1 MKRAHLEQILAA
13 RAQKR
18 PIAVT
23 TRLADGA
30 QSLCDGTS
38 CTGEVTLSD
47 EQLAE
52 ARALLIA
59 GRSAALTTSQGEIF
73 LRSYAPPPKMVIV
86 GAVHIA
92 QFLAPMAAL
101 AGFEVTVVDPRRAF
115 ATEARF
121 PGVTLVTEWPGPALA
136 KVGLDEHTAVVTL
149 THDPK
154 LDDPALQAALK
165 SPVFYI
171 GALGSKRTH
180 AKRIERLREHGLAER
195 APRIHAPVGLDLGG
209 RAAAEIAVS
218 VLAQV
223 IQERYSPKA
232 EGRGQK
238 TE

>member
-1 MKRAHLEQILAA
+1 MKLDHLAQILAA
-13 RAQKR
+13 QAQKR
-18 PIAVT
+18 PIALA

-30 QSLCDGTS
+30 QSLYDGVT
-38 CTGEVTLSD
+38 CTGAVALSA

-52 ARALLIA
+52 AHGLLAA
-59 GRSAALTTSQGEIF
+59 GRSASLAASQGAIF
-73 LRSYAPPPKMVIV
+73 LRSYAPPARLVVI

-101 AGFEVTVVDPRRAF
+101 AGFEVIVIDPRQAF
-115 ATEARF
+115 ASEARF

-136 KVGLDEHTAVVTL
+136 RIGLDDHTAVVTL

-154 LDDPALQAALK
+154 LDDPALCAALQ

-171 GALGSKRTH
+171 GALGSTRTH
-180 AKRIERLREHGLAER
+180 AKRIERLREHGLAQL

-223 IQERYSPKA
+223 IQERYRRAP
-232 EGRGQK
+232 G
-238 TE
+238 

>member
-1 MKRAHLEQILAA
+1 MKLGHLVQILAA
-13 RAQKR
+13 QAQKR
-18 PIAVT
+18 PIALAT
-23 TRLADGA
+23 WLADGA
-30 QSLCDGTS
+30 QSLYDGAT
-38 CTGEVTLSD
+38 CTGAVALSA

-52 ARALLIA
+52 AHGLLAA
-59 GRSAALTTSQGEIF
+59 GRSAPLAASQGAIF
-73 LRSYAPPPKMVIV
+73 LRSYAPPAKLVVI

-101 AGFEVTVVDPRRAF
+101 AGFEVIVIDPRQAF

-121 PGVTLVTEWPGPALA
+121 PGVTLVAEWPGPALA
-136 KVGLDEHTAVVTL
+136 RIGLDERTAVVTL

-154 LDDPALQAALK
+154 LDDPALFAALQ

-171 GALGSKRTH
+171 GALGSSRTH
-180 AKRIERLREHGLAER
+180 AKRIERLRELGLAEL

-223 IQERYSPKA
+223 IQERYRRAP
-232 EGRGQK
+232 
-238 TE
+238 

>member
-1 MKRAHLEQILAA
+1 MKRDYLERILAA

-18 PIAVT
+18 PIAVA

-30 QSLCDGTS
+30 QSLCEAET
-38 CTGEVTLSD
+38 CTGELALTA

-52 ARALLIA
+52 ARGLLA
-59 GRSAALTTSQGEIF
+59 GGRSAALATGKGEIF
-73 LRSYAPPPKMVIV
+73 LRSYAPPPKLVVI

-101 AGFEVTVVDPRRAF
+101 AGFEVTIVDPRRAF

-136 KVGLDEHTAVVTL
+136 RIGLDDHTAVVTL

-154 LDDPALQAALK
+154 LDDPALQAALR
-165 SPVFYI
+165 SPVFYV
-171 GALGSKRTH
+171 GALGSTRTH
-180 AKRIERLREHGLAER
+180 AKRIERLREHGLAEL
-195 APRIHAPVGLDLGG
+195 ASRIHAPVGLDLGG

-223 IQERYSPKA
+223 IQERY
-232 EGRGQK
+232 RRH
-238 TE
+238 

>member
-1 MKRAHLEQILAA
+1 MKFDYLEQILAA

-18 PIAVT
+18 PIALA

-30 QSLCDGTS
+30 QSLYDGMS
-38 CTGEVTLSD
+38 CTGALVLSA

-52 ARALLIA
+52 AHRLLVA
-59 GRSAALTTSQGEIF
+59 GRSAPLATSQGAIF
-73 LRSYAPPPKMVIV
+73 LRSYAPPARLVLI

-101 AGFEVTVVDPRRAF
+101 AGFEVIVIDPRQAF
-115 ATEARF
+115 ASEARF
-121 PGVTLVTEWPGPALA
+121 PGVRLVVEWPGPALA
-136 KVGLDEHTAVVTL
+136 RIGLDEQTAVVTL

-154 LDDPALQAALK
+154 LDDPALCAALR

-171 GALGSKRTH
+171 GALGSTRTH
-180 AKRIERLREHGLAER
+180 GRRIERLRELGLAEL

-223 IQERYSPKA
+223 IQERYRHAPGSIGK
-232 EGRGQK
+232 
-238 TE
+238 

>member
-1 MKRAHLEQILAA
+1 MKRDYLERVLAA
-13 RAQKR
+13 QAEKR
-18 PIAVT
+18 PIAVA

-30 QSLCDGTS
+30 QSLCEGAT
-38 CTGEVTLSD
+38 CTGELPLSA

-52 ARALLIA
+52 ARALLVA
-59 GRSAALTTSQGEIF
+59 GRSAALSASKGEIF
-73 LRSYAPPPKMVIV
+73 LRSYAPPPKLVVI

-101 AGFEVTVVDPRRAF
+101 AGFEVTVIDPRRAF

-136 KVGLDEHTAVVTL
+136 RIGLDEHTAVVTL

-154 LDDPALQAALK
+154 LDDPALGAALK
-165 SPVFYI
+165 SPVFYV
-171 GALGSKRTH
+171 GALGSSRTH
-180 AKRIERLREHGLAER
+180 AKRIERLREHGLAEL

-223 IQERYSPKA
+223 IQERY
-232 EGRGQK
+232 RQR
-238 TE
+238 

>member
-1 MKRAHLEQILAA
+1 MKRDYLEQVSAA
-13 RAQKR
+13 RDQKR
-18 PIAVT
+18 PIAVA

-30 QSLCDGTS
+30 QSLCDGTT
-38 CTGEVTLSD
+38 CTGEVALNA

-59 GRSAALTTSQGEIF
+59 GRSAPLASSKDEIF
-73 LRSYAPPPKMVIV
+73 LRSYAPPPKMVVI

-101 AGFEVTVVDPRRAF
+101 AGFEVIVVDPRRAF

-121 PGVTLVTEWPGPALA
+121 PGVTLVAEWPGPALA

-180 AKRIERLREHGLAER
+180 GKRVERLREHGLAEL

-223 IQERYSPKA
+223 IQERY
-232 EGRGQK
+232 RQQK
-238 TE
+238 E

>member
-1 MKRAHLEQILAA
+1 MKLDYLAQILAA

-18 PIAVT
+18 PIALA

-30 QSLCDGTS
+30 QSLYDGAT
-38 CTGEVTLSD
+38 CTGAVALSA

-52 ARALLIA
+52 AQGLLRA
-59 GRSAALTTSQGEIF
+59 GRSGPLAASQGAIF
-73 LRSYAPPPKMVIV
+73 LRSYAPPAKLVMI

-101 AGFEVTVVDPRRAF
+101 AGFEVIVVDPRGDF

-136 KVGLDEHTAVVTL
+136 RIGLDEHTAVVTL

-154 LDDPALQAALK
+154 LDDPALRAALQ

-171 GALGSKRTH
+171 GALGSTRTH
-180 AKRIERLREHGLAER
+180 AKRIERLRELGLAEL

-223 IQERYSPKA
+223 IQERYRRAP
-232 EGRGQK
+232 
-238 TE
+238 

>member
-1 MKRAHLEQILAA
+1 MKLDYLAQILAA

-18 PIAVT
+18 PIALA

-30 QSLCDGTS
+30 QSLYDGAT
-38 CTGEVTLSD
+38 CTGAVALSAG
-47 EQLAE
+47 QIAE
-52 ARALLIA
+52 AHGLLLA
-59 GRSAALTTSQGEIF
+59 GRSAPLAASEGAIF
-73 LRSYAPPPKMVIV
+73 LRCYAPPAKLVMI

-101 AGFEVTVVDPRRAF
+101 AGFEVIVIDPRGAF

-136 KVGLDEHTAVVTL
+136 RIGLDEHTAVVTL

-154 LDDPALQAALK
+154 LDDPALRAALQ

-171 GALGSKRTH
+171 GALGSTRTH
-180 AKRIERLREHGLAER
+180 AKRIERLRELGLAQL

-223 IQERYSPKA
+223 IQQRYRRAP
-232 EGRGQK
+232 
-238 TE
+238 

>member
-1 MKRAHLEQILAA
+1 MKRNDLEQVLAA
-13 RAQKR
+13 KDKKR
-18 PIAVT
+18 PIAVA
-23 TRLADGA
+23 TRMADGA
-30 QSLCDGTS
+30 QSVCDGKT
-38 CTGEVTLSD
+38 CTGEVALSA

-59 GRSAALTTSQGEIF
+59 GRSAALASSNGEIF

-121 PGVTLVTEWPGPALA
+121 PGVTMLTEWPGPALA

-180 AKRIERLREHGLAER
+180 AKRIERLREHGLAEL

-218 VLAQV
+218 ALAQV
-223 IQERYSPKA
+223 IQERYRQQI
-232 EGRGQK
+232 E
-238 TE
+238 

>member
-1 MKRAHLEQILAA
+1 MKRDYLEQVSAA
-13 RAQKR
+13 RDQKR
-18 PIAVT
+18 PIAVA

-30 QSLCDGTS
+30 QSLCDGTT
-38 CTGEVTLSD
+38 CTGEVALSA

-59 GRSAALTTSQGEIF
+59 GRSAPLASSKDEIF
-73 LRSYAPPPKMVIV
+73 LRSYAPPPKMVVI

-101 AGFEVTVVDPRRAF
+101 AGFEVIVVDPRRAF
-115 ATEARF
+115 ATVARF
-121 PGVTLVTEWPGPALA
+121 PGVTLVAEWPGPALA

-154 LDDPALQAALK
+154 LDDPALQAALQ

-180 AKRIERLREHGLAER
+180 AKRVERLREHGLAEL

-223 IQERYSPKA
+223 IQERYRQNQ
-232 EGRGQK
+232 G
-238 TE
+238 

>member
-1 MKRAHLEQILAA
+1 MKLGHLAQILAA
-13 RAQKR
+13 QAQKR
-18 PIAVT
+18 PIALA

-30 QSLCDGTS
+30 QSLYDGAT
-38 CTGEVTLSD
+38 CTGAVALSA

-52 ARALLIA
+52 ARGLLAA
-59 GRSAALTTSQGEIF
+59 GRSAPLAASQGAIF
-73 LRSYAPPPKMVIV
+73 LRSYAPPAKLVVI

-101 AGFEVTVVDPRRAF
+101 AGFEVIVIDPRQAF

-121 PGVTLVTEWPGPALA
+121 PGVTLVAEWPGPALA
-136 KVGLDEHTAVVTL
+136 RIGLDERTAVVTL

-154 LDDPALQAALK
+154 LDDPALFAALQ

-171 GALGSKRTH
+171 GALGSSRTH
-180 AKRIERLREHGLAER
+180 AKRIERLRELGLAEL

-223 IQERYSPKA
+223 IQERYRRAP
-232 EGRGQK
+232 
-238 TE
+238 

>member
-1 MKRAHLEQILAA
+1 MKRELLEQILAA

-18 PIAVT
+18 PIAVA

-30 QSLCDGTS
+30 QSLCDTATCEGD
-38 CTGEVTLSD
+38 VALNA
-47 EQLAE
+47 EQFGE
-52 ARALLIA
+52 ARALLIS
-59 GRSAALTTSQGEIF
+59 GRSGALATSKGEIF

-101 AGFEVTVVDPRRAF
+101 AGFEVVVVDPRRAF

-121 PGVTLVTEWPGPALA
+121 PGVTLVTEWPASAFA
-136 KVGLDEHTAVVTL
+136 KIGLDEHTAVVTL

-154 LDDPALQAALK
+154 LDDPALQAALQ

-171 GALGSKRTH
+171 GALGSTRTH
-180 AKRIERLREHGLAER
+180 AKRIERLREHGLAEL

-223 IQERYSPKA
+223 IQERY
-232 EGRGQK
+232 RQQK
-238 TE
+238 R

>member
-1 MKRAHLEQILAA
+1 MKRDYLEQVLAA
-13 RAQKR
+13 KDKKR
-18 PIAVT
+18 PIAVA

-38 CTGEVTLSD
+38 CTGEVTLGA

-52 ARALLIA
+52 ARALIIA
-59 GRSAALTTSQGEIF
+59 GRSAALASSNGEIF

-101 AGFEVTVVDPRRAF
+101 AGFEVLVVDPRRAF

-121 PGVTLVTEWPGPALA
+121 PGVTLVPEWPGPALA
-136 KVGLDEHTAVVTL
+136 KVGLDEHTALVTL

-165 SPVFYI
+165 SQVFYI

-180 AKRIERLREHGLAER
+180 AKRIERLREHGLAEL

-223 IQERYSPKA
+223 IQERY
-232 EGRGQK
+232 RQQK
-238 TE
+238 Q

>member
-1 MKRAHLEQILAA
+1 MKRDHLEQVLAA
-13 RAQKR
+13 RTGKR
-18 PIAVT
+18 PIAVV

-30 QSLCDGTS
+30 QSLCDGT
-38 CTGEVTLSD
+38 TWKGDVALNT

-52 ARALLIA
+52 ARALLVA
-59 GRSAALTTSQGEIF
+59 GRSAALEASKGEIF
-73 LRSYAPPPKMVIV
+73 VRSYAPPPKMVIV

-101 AGFEVTVVDPRRAF
+101 AGFQVIVVDPRKAF

-121 PGVTLVTEWPGPALA
+121 PGVSLVTEWPESALA
-136 KVGLDEHTAVVTL
+136 QVGLDDHTAVVTL

-165 SPVFYI
+165 SRAFYI
-171 GALGSKRTH
+171 GALGSTRTH
-180 AKRIERLREHGLAER
+180 AKRVERLREHGLAEL
-195 APRIHAPVGLDLGG
+195 ASRIHAPVGLDLGG

-223 IQERYSPKA
+223 VQERHRK
-232 EGRGQK
+232 
-238 TE
+238 

>member
-1 MKRAHLEQILAA
+1 MKRDYLEQVLAA
-13 RAQKR
+13 QAQKQ
-18 PIAVT
+18 PIALA

-30 QSLCDGTS
+30 QSLYDGEN
-38 CTGEVTLSD
+38 CTGVVELNA

-52 ARALLIA
+52 AHGLLVA
-59 GRSAALTTSQGEIF
+59 GRSAALATSKGEIF
-73 LRSYAPPPKMVIV
+73 LRSYAPSPKLVVI

-101 AGFEVTVVDPRRAF
+101 AGFEVVVVDPRRAF

-121 PGVTLVTEWPGPALA
+121 PGVTLITEWPGPALA
-136 KVGLDEHTAVVTL
+136 RIGLDDHTAVVTL

-154 LDDPALQAALK
+154 LDDPALCAALQ

-171 GALGSKRTH
+171 GALGSSRTH
-180 AKRIERLREHGLAER
+180 AKRIERLREHGLAEL

-223 IQERYSPKA
+223 IQERYRRTP
-232 EGRGQK
+232 R
-238 TE
+238 

>member
-1 MKRAHLEQILAA
+1 MKLDHLAQILAA
-13 RAQKR
+13 QAQKR
-18 PIAVT
+18 PIALA

-30 QSLCDGTS
+30 QSLCDGVT
-38 CTGEVTLSD
+38 CTGAVALSA

-52 ARALLIA
+52 AHGLLVA
-59 GRSAALTTSQGEIF
+59 GRSAPLAASEGAIF
-73 LRSYAPPPKMVIV
+73 LRSYAPPAKLVVI

-101 AGFEVTVVDPRRAF
+101 AGFEVIVIDPRLAF

-121 PGVTLVTEWPGPALA
+121 PGVTLVAEWPGPALA
-136 KVGLDEHTAVVTL
+136 RVGLDEHTAVVTL

-154 LDDPALQAALK
+154 LDDPALCAALQ

-171 GALGSKRTH
+171 GALGSTRTH
-180 AKRIERLREHGLAER
+180 AKRIERLRELGLAEL

-209 RAAAEIAVS
+209 RAAGEIAVS

-223 IQERYSPKA
+223 IQERYRRAP
-232 EGRGQK
+232 
-238 TE
+238 

>member
-1 MKRAHLEQILAA
+1 MKRDYLEQVAA
-13 RAQKR
+13 AKANKR
-18 PIAVT
+18 PIAVV

-30 QSLCDGTS
+30 QSLSDGAS
-38 CTGEVTLSD
+38 CTGDVKLSD
-47 EQLAE
+47 EQLTE
-52 ARALLIA
+52 LRALLVA
-59 GRSAALTTSQGEIF
+59 GRSAALASSNGEIF
-73 LRSYAPPPKMVIV
+73 ARSYTPPPKMVII

-101 AGFEVTVVDPRRAF
+101 AGFEVTIVDPRRAF

-121 PGVTLVTEWPGPALA
+121 PGVKMVTEWPGPALA

-180 AKRIERLREHGLAER
+180 AKRIERLKEHGLADL
-195 APRIHAPVGLDLGG
+195 ASRIHAPVGLDLGG

-218 VLAQV
+218 ALAEV
-223 IQERYSPKA
+223 IQERY
-232 EGRGQK
+232 RN
-238 TE
+238 

>member
-1 MKRAHLEQILAA
+1 MRSDLLAQILAA

-18 PIAVT
+18 PVALA
-23 TRLADGA
+23 TRLADGT
-30 QSLCDGTS
+30 QSLYDGAGCS
-38 CTGEVTLSD
+38 GALALSAA
-47 EQLAE
+47 ELAE
-52 ARALLIA
+52 AHGLLLA
-59 GRSAALTTSQGEIF
+59 GRSALLAASRGAIF
-73 LRSYAPPPKMVIV
+73 LRSYAPSARLVVI

-101 AGFEVTVVDPRRAF
+101 AGFEVTVVDPRQAF

-121 PGVTLVTEWPGPALA
+121 PGVALVTEWPGPALA
-136 KVGLDEHTAVVTL
+136 RIGLDEHTAVVTL

-154 LDDPALQAALK
+154 LDDPALCAALQ

-171 GALGSKRTH
+171 GALGSTRTH
-180 AKRIERLREHGLAER
+180 AKRIERLREHGLAEF

-223 IQERYSPKA
+223 IQERYRRA
-232 EGRGQK
+232 R
-238 TE
+238 

>member
-1 MKRAHLEQILAA
+1 MKRDYLEKIRAA

-18 PIAVT
+18 PIAVA
-23 TRLADGA
+23 TRFADGA

-38 CTGEVTLSD
+38 CTGEVTLST

-52 ARALLIA
+52 ARTLLIA
-59 GRSAALTTSQGEIF
+59 GRSAALASSKGEIF

-101 AGFEVTVVDPRRAF
+101 AGFEVIVVDPRQAF

-121 PGVTLVTEWPGPALA
+121 PGVTMVTEWPGPALA

-154 LDDPALQAALK
+154 LDDPALQAALQ

-180 AKRIERLREHGLAER
+180 AKRIERLREHGLAEL

-218 VLAQV
+218 ALAQV
-223 IQERYSPKA
+223 IQERY
-232 EGRGQK
+232 RQ
-238 TE
+238 

>member
-1 MKRAHLEQILAA
+1 MKREYLEQILAA
-13 RAQKR
+13 QAQKK
-18 PIAVT
+18 PIAVA

-30 QSLCDGTS
+30 QSLYDGAA
-38 CTGEVTLSD
+38 CAGAVMLNAG
-47 EQLAE
+47 QLAE
-52 ARALLIA
+52 AHGLLTA
-59 GRSAALTTSQGEIF
+59 GRSAALATSQGEIF
-73 LRSYAPPPKMVIV
+73 LRSYAPPPRMVIV

-101 AGFEVTVVDPRRAF
+101 AGFEVIVIDPRLAF
-115 ATEARF
+115 ATDARF
-121 PGVTLVTEWPGPALA
+121 PGVTLVTEWPGPAM
-136 KVGLDEHTAVVTL
+136 KKIGLDDHTAVVTL

-154 LDDPALQAALK
+154 LDDPALCAALQ

-180 AKRIERLREHGLAER
+180 AKRIERLGEQGLAEL

-223 IQERYSPKA
+223 IQERYRK
-232 EGRGQK
+232 
-238 TE
+238 